1 MKTNVNPFKLQM
13 LLQRDV
19 ERRLAQYRDINL
31 IHLRFKRSEAEI
43 LAEMDQGGLSG
54 TFRGIAENIQAPL
67 IEITM
72 RNEKFSRQPLPQR
85 LFDSVKN
92 LARNPRTKELLD
104 IFEIKD
110 FNSETHS
117 PESLDI
123 LGDALISKKQVVRQ
137 GQRRR
142 NISSDSMFQAINDS
156 YVELRDEIR
165 DAAGLE

>member
-1 MKTNVNPFKLQM
+1 MGAGQ
-13 LLQRDV
+13 DV

-54 TFRGIAENIQAPL
+54 TFRGIAKNIQAPL

-92 LARNPRTKELLD
+92 LARNPKTKESLD
-104 IFEIKD
+104 IFEIKG
-110 FNSETHS
+110 FN
-117 PESLDI
+117 LDI
-123 LGDALISKKQVVRQ
+123 KLYDSLLFSQICIPQEITYKTIENIF
-137 GQRRR
+137 R
-142 NISSDSMFQAINDS
+142 NFIKDFTHDNIYYSWFYSNPFNNF
-156 YVELRDEIR
+156 V
-165 DAAGLE
+165 